1 MPLSEEEQKIL
12 REIEAQLNATDPA
25 LVDQVTRT
33 TVYRHAGRNIRFAMI
48 GAIAGLV
55 IVLTQF
61 TNSTAVAVVGFVVML
76 GSLLVVSDNLKKMGK
91 ASIND
96 FFGLRG
102 GAPRP
107 GFVEALRDR
116 MRREPDDSA

>member
-61 TNSTAVAVVGFVVML
+61 TNSTAIAVIGFVVML

-96 FFGLRG
+96 FFGSRG
-102 GAPRP
+102 GTPRP